1 MREQGKKLMGKIAVL
16 LCSFLM
22 IFGAAGS
29 AEEEQKG
36 TALPQ
41 GKTKYNLLL
50 IGTDRRDESWNG
62 NSDVMILATID
73 SAKNRIT
80 MTSFMRDLYADI
92 PGHGVHK
99 LNYAFAAGGADL
111 LMDTLEN
118 NYDLKIDNYMVV
130 NFHEMASIVDCV
142 GGVELTV
149 TDAECTVMNQYLD
162 SMGAGESKLYA
173 GGTYLMNG
181 YQAVAYARNR
191 YVGNCDYERT
201 QRQRN
206 VLHAIFDKMQDAD
219 STDLAELA
227 VKILPEI
234 EYDINFLDMAVLT
247 AALPDLTGY
256 ELVEN
261 RIPYDDLHYSQN
273 EMLVPDFPA
282 TIERLHEAL
291 D

>member
-22 IFGAAGS
+22 IFQAAGS
-29 AEEEQKG
+29 AEEEQNG
-36 TALPQ
+36 TVLP
-41 GKTKYNLLL
+41 GGDTKYNLLL

-73 SAKNRIT
+73 SEKERIT
-80 MTSFMRDLYADI
+80 MTSFMRDLYAEI
-92 PGHGVHK
+92 PEHGVHK

-111 LMDTLEN
+111 LMDTLED

-130 NFHEMASIVDCV
+130 DFDEMASIVDSI

-149 TDAECTVMNQYLD
+149 TDAEVTVMNQYLD

-206 VLHAIFDKMQDAD
+206 VLHAIFDKMKNAG
-219 STDLAELA
+219 SGEMAALAAE
-227 VKILPEI
+227 ILPEM
-234 EYDINFLDMAVLT
+234 EYDINILDMAVLT
-247 AALPDLTGY
+247 AALPDLVGY
-256 ELVEN
+256 ELVED
-261 RIPYDDLHYSQN
+261 RIPYDDLHHSQD
-273 EMLVPDFPA
+273 EMLVPDFPE